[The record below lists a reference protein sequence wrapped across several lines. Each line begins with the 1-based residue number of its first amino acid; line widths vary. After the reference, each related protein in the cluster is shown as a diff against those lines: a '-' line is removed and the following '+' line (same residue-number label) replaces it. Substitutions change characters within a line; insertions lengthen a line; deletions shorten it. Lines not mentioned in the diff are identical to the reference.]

1 MKEIVTLA
9 LKDIIPY
16 ERNPRKN
23 DQAVDDLAESIKQ
36 VGYRQRIVVDENNV
50 ILAGHTRL
58 KALKK
63 LGWKECEVQRELD
76 MTEEQKRKYRLL
88 DNKVAEKS
96 SWDYELLDWE
106 LEDLDFEGYDFG
118 FETYQEEFEEDED
131 TVTDGKYTDVVNI
144 PQYTPTGEC
153 PDISDI
159 VDDTKYLQLVEN
171 IEKANLPKDVKN
183 FLKYAAAR
191 HLQFNYKQ
199 IANYYA
205 HQPADIQRLMEESAL
220 VIIDVND
227 AIANG
232 YAELKQLIDE
242 MTEGED
248 DEE

>member
-1 MKEIVTLA
+1 MREIVTLA

-23 DQAVDDLAESIKQ
+23 DAAVDDVAESIRQ

-50 ILAGHTRL
+50 ILAGHTRW
-58 KALKK
+58 KALQK
-63 LGWKECEVQRELD
+63 LGWKEAEVQRELD

-96 SWDYELLDWE
+96 EWDYELLDWE

-118 FETYQEEFEEDED
+118 FEGYDDDFTESSTPEAD
-131 TVTDGKYTDVVNI
+131 KYTDVINI

-153 PDISDI
+153 PDIADL
-159 VDDTKYLQLVEN
+159 VDDTKYNQLVEE
-171 IEKANLPKDVKN
+171 IEGANLPKEVEK

-191 HLQFNYKQ
+191 HLAFNYKV

-205 HQPADIQRLMEESAL
+205 HQEADIQKLMEESAL
-220 VIIDVND
+220 VIIDLND

-232 YAELKQLIDE
+232 YAELKQLIDDMIE
-242 MTEGED
+242 
-248 DEE
+248 DEEDEE